1 MSETSEPRKAGRR
14 KKDEEPQK
22 REPNTM
28 YRNAVYMSGELLDS
42 MSEQAEAE
50 YSDRSKLNAE
60 IMSLVLLSPQGR
72 KLRKLALK
80 RNTSLVTELKR
91 IMDLMLASKLSETVE
106 RELERVAKS
115 QFQTPDQLI
124 AELISTVLASRVSDK
139 LVALA
144 ARNHRTLTQE
154 LERNLV
160 LFKEQVDFEQITQ
173 LAEATQRT
181 PDEMITRLALIGLE
195 VYKQRNLANTD

>member
-1 MSETSEPRKAGRR
+1 MSETEPKKAGRR
-14 KKDEEPQK
+14 RKDEEPQK
-22 REPNTM
+22 REPDKM
-28 YRNAVYMSGELLDS
+28 YRDAVYMSGDLLDS
-42 MSEQAEAE
+42 MGEQAEAE
-50 YSDRSKLNAE
+50 DSSRSRLNTE
-60 IMSLVLLSPQGR
+60 IMSLVLLSPEGR
-72 KLRKLALK
+72 KLRKLALQ
-80 RNTSLVTELKR
+80 RNTSLLIELSR
-91 IMDLMLASKLSETVE
+91 VMNLMLSSNLSETVE

-115 QFQTPDQLI
+115 QFQTPDQII

-139 LVALA
+139 LVTLA
-144 ARNHRTLTQE
+144 QKNRRTLTQE

-160 LFKEQVDFEQITQ
+160 LFKEQINFEEITQ